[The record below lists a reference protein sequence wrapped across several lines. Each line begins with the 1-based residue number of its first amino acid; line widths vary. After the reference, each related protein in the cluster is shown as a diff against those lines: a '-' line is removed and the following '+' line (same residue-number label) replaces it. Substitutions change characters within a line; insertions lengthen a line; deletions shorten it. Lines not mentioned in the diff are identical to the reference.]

1 MEDEDDKTCKV
12 LIIGEENVGKESIR
26 IRFVEGVFR
35 EQEMMIGS
43 STHEEIPSKRII
55 VDEKEGKSVKF
66 EIWTPSGQERYHALT
81 HIFYRNAGIV
91 ILVYDI
97 TRKESFEEIKKYWY
111 NEIKEQCKKNI
122 SR

>member
-12 LIIGEENVGKESIR
+12 LIIGEADVGKESIK

-35 EQEMMIGS
+35 EEYMIGS
-43 STHEEIPSKRII
+43 TIHKDIPSKRII
-55 VDEKEGKSVKF
+55 VDENKGKSIKF
-66 EIWTPSGQERYHALT
+66 EIWTPSGEERYRSIT
-81 HIFYRNAGIV
+81 RFYYRNVGIV

-97 TRKESFEEIKKYWY
+97 TRKQTFEEIKKYWY
-111 NEIKEQCKKNI
+111 NEIKEQCPKNI

>member
-12 LIIGEENVGKESIR
+12 LLIGEENVGKESIR
-26 IRFVEGVFR
+26 TRFVEDVFS
-35 EQEMMIGS
+35 EQRMMIGS
-43 STHEEIPSKRII
+43 SLHDDIPSKRII

-66 EIWTPSGQERYHALT
+66 EIWTPFGQERYRSLCS
-81 HIFYRNAGIV
+81 IFYRNKEIV

-111 NEIKEQCKKNI
+111 NEVKEKCRKNI
-122 SR
+122 SK

>member
-12 LIIGEENVGKESIR
+12 VIIGEENVGKESIR

-43 STHEEIPSKRII
+43 STHDEIPSKRII

-66 EIWTPSGQERYHALT
+66 EIWTPFGQEIYHALPRF
-81 HIFYRNAGIV
+81 FYKNAGIV

-111 NEIKEQCKKNI
+111 NEIKEKCKKNI
-122 SR
+122 SK

>member
-12 LIIGEENVGKESIR
+12 LLIGEENVGKESIR
-26 IRFVEGVFR
+26 IRFVKGVFDR
-35 EQEMMIGS
+35 VRMMIAS
-43 STHEEIPSKRII
+43 STHEGIPSKRVI

-66 EIWTPSGQERYHALT
+66 EIWTPCGQERYRALPPF
-81 HIFYRNAGIV
+81 FYRKAGIV

-111 NEIKEQCKKNI
+111 NEIKKQCHKNI
-122 SR
+122 SK